1 MKLYGVSYSAV
12 FYFLSPYK
20 KSKSQGV
27 KTMNYANMKIYF
39 DGGHY
44 VGIPQGAFPSGKGC
58 KRLAVKSMK
67 QQSTADVTPLE
78 TQKKRFETA
87 YKESQSLPKR
97 ERKAHIKAAMKDDF
111 KDKAELNAFVE
122 KHTERMNTNA
132 IKRKVR
138 LMRKLRLQEWN
149 FFVTFTYSNEFHTEE
164 TFRKKLSNT
173 LKHLVARNG
182 WKYVGVW
189 ERGEDTNRL
198 HFHGIFYI
206 PDGKMIGKLEE
217 VKDYDTRNHRMQTT
231 YQNTHFLKQFGRND
245 FKDIATQDD
254 ISEAAKY
261 ITKYMEKSGERLVYG
276 GKLPTYFR
284 SDVLDEDVI
293 CAFGIDDRKV
303 LLFDNFTCINEGEI
317 LGKVSKEIISQLPHC
332 N

>member
-1 MKLYGVSYSAV
+1 
-12 FYFLSPYK
+12 
-20 KSKSQGV
+20 
-27 KTMNYANMKIYF
+27 MNYANMKIYY

-58 KRLAVKSMK
+58 KRRAVKPMK
-67 QQSTADVTPLE
+67 QQSTADVTPPE
-78 TQKKRFETA
+78 TPKERFETA
-87 YKESQSLPKR
+87 YKESQSLHKR
-97 ERKAHIKAAMKDDF
+97 ERKAHIKAALKYDF
-111 KDKAELNAFVE
+111 ADKTELNAFVE
-122 KHTERMNTNA
+122 KHTERMNTNT

-138 LMRKLRLQEWN
+138 LMRKLRLQDWN
-149 FFVTFTYSNEFHTEE
+149 FFVTFTYSNELHTEE

-206 PDGKMIGKLEE
+206 PDDKMIGKLEE

-293 CAFGIDDRKV
+293 CTFGIDNRKV

-317 LGKVSKEIISQLPHC
+317 LGKVSKKIIAQLPHC

>member
-1 MKLYGVSYSAV
+1 
-12 FYFLSPYK
+12 
-20 KSKSQGV
+20 
-27 KTMNYANMKIYF
+27 MNNQDMKIYF
-39 DGGHY
+39 DGSHY
-44 VGIPQGAFPSGKGC
+44 IGIPKEAFPSKKGR
-58 KRLAVKSMK
+58 KRRVVKTV
-67 QQSTADVTPLE
+67 QQPQKEQTVDTPPE
-78 TQKKRFETA
+78 TTKERFETA
-87 YKESQSLPKR
+87 YKESQSLPKQ
-97 ERKAHIKAAMKDDF
+97 ERKAHIKAAMQDDF
-111 KDKAELNAFVE
+111 KDKAELNAFVN

-138 LMRKLRLQEWN
+138 LMRKLRLQDWN
-149 FFVTFTYSNEFHTEE
+149 FFVTFTYSNELHTEE
-164 TFRKKLSNT
+164 TSRKKLSNT

-206 PDGKMIGKLEE
+206 PDGKMIGKLEK

-293 CAFGIDDRKV
+293 CTFGIDDRKV

>member
-1 MKLYGVSYSAV
+1 M
-12 FYFLSPYK
+12 
-20 KSKSQGV
+20 Q
-27 KTMNYANMKIYF
+27 
-39 DGGHY
+39 
-44 VGIPQGAFPSGKGC
+44 
-58 KRLAVKSMK
+58 
-67 QQSTADVTPLE
+67 
-78 TQKKRFETA
+78 
-87 YKESQSLPKR
+87 
-97 ERKAHIKAAMKDDF
+97 
-111 KDKAELNAFVE
+111 
-122 KHTERMNTNA
+122 TNA

-138 LMRKLRLQEWN
+138 LMRKLRLQDWN
-149 FFVTFTYSNEFHTEE
+149 FFVTFTYSNELHTEE

-293 CAFGIDDRKV
+293 CTFGVDDRKV
-303 LLFDNFTCINEGEI
+303 LLFDNFTCIKKGEI
-317 LGKVSKEIISQLPHC
+317 LGKVSKEIIAQLPHC